1 MFEKKI
7 KEKPKIDFSRNKMLQ
22 KIFSNYSATFALTLD
37 TEDFIDKKLIK
48 KFRKYVWRD
57 MKRNISKLPLLCRK
71 QRLWESLQLKQK
83 VLPKSL
89 QKYIYVTFI
98 LKVIKKYKLKR
109 GVKRFAVLRLQA
121 YGGLFVGS

>member
-1 MFEKKI
+1 MFEKKV

-57 MKRNISKLPLLCRK
+57 MKRNISKLSLLCRK

-98 LKVIKKYKLKR
+98 LKVTKKYKFKR
-109 GVKRFAVLRLQA
+109 GVKRSAVLRLQA
-121 YGGLFVGS
+121 